1 MFIRLTTFLFSISCA
16 LSQFNYNLSG
26 GYYDQAGNTDYKY
39 YNGGFSVTAYGDF
52 SVGGIMVKD
61 SELLLSLDKNF
72 STYSGQDYEDD
83 QNILFLFDLWAN
95 GKFSPFVIAEKS
107 YDTYRGI
114 KDRTNFGLG
123 AKYRVFGDIL
133 SVSAAFLSESEQVL
147 GDNRVYEYV
156 DFGDSLGIYDISDHP
171 GLKATQ
177 YTRLSIRPKLKLP
190 IGENFYFQS
199 EYFYKPAE
207 DDILTDWKNK
217 FVIKTAEEWLNIE
230 IKYNLKNDSQP
241 APKYFMKYYEGF
253 DRTATFE
260 NPGSKVTNENK
271 PVIDR
276 TPDVSEAD
284 GFGNYYITNYKKLD
298 TTLTFGVS
306 ISF

>member
-16 LSQFNYNLSG
+16 LSQFNYKLSG

-61 SELLLSLDKNF
+61 SELLLSVDKNF

-123 AKYRVFGDIL
+123 AKYRVLVTYSPLAQHFFQKANKYWEITGYMSTWI
-133 SVSAAFLSESEQVL
+133 SA
-147 GDNRVYEYV
+147 
-156 DFGDSLGIYDISDHP
+156 
-171 GLKATQ
+171 
-177 YTRLSIRPKLKLP
+177 
-190 IGENFYFQS
+190 
-199 EYFYKPAE
+199 
-207 DDILTDWKNK
+207 
-217 FVIKTAEEWLNIE
+217 
-230 IKYNLKNDSQP
+230 
-241 APKYFMKYYEGF
+241 
-253 DRTATFE
+253 
-260 NPGSKVTNENK
+260 
-271 PVIDR
+271 
-276 TPDVSEAD
+276 TP
-284 GFGNYYITNYKKLD
+284 
-298 TTLTFGVS
+298 
-306 ISF
+306 

>member
-16 LSQFNYNLSG
+16 LSQFNYKLSG

-133 SVSAAFLSESEQVL
+133 SVSAAFLSES
-147 GDNRVYEYV
+147 
-156 DFGDSLGIYDISDHP
+156 
-171 GLKATQ
+171 
-177 YTRLSIRPKLKLP
+177 
-190 IGENFYFQS
+190 
-199 EYFYKPAE
+199 
-207 DDILTDWKNK
+207 
-217 FVIKTAEEWLNIE
+217 
-230 IKYNLKNDSQP
+230 
-241 APKYFMKYYEGF
+241 
-253 DRTATFE
+253 
-260 NPGSKVTNENK
+260 
-271 PVIDR
+271 
-276 TPDVSEAD
+276 
-284 GFGNYYITNYKKLD
+284 
-298 TTLTFGVS
+298 
-306 ISF
+306 